1 MPATSGL
8 WPSSPF
14 EAGLMRGY
22 TGRIGIKSA
31 RAMLAPKLLAR
42 DLRAV
47 VRFDETSVAV
57 QSVEAEFAGG
67 RMTAELSAERR
78 PDGLAAQGQVRFV
91 NANAGELLP
100 GDGLLAGR
108 ITLDMTAQ
116 GSGRSASAL
125 IGSLAG
131 NGSFTLQN
139 GKVEHLDPGVFDAVI
154 RAVDG
159 GLPVDAPRVRAW
171 LDKALAA
178 RALPVDLAEGTITL
192 TAGQARLSNIV
203 VHTPA
208 AELTAG
214 GSINLADGG
223 LDARLTLAGLAGIG
237 DIAQAPPKIV
247 IALKGPV
254 ANPQRTIDVAALSS
268 WLALRSVEQQS
279 KKLEVLEG
287 RAAATDARSDDKP
300 ARVAPTTP
308 APAATV
314 AVPPA
319 SAPPHAVLP
328 TPRPAPK
335 PPAAKP
341 PAEVAAP
348 VVRADPERPKPAP
361 RPAPPS
367 PPPQARPAPAP
378 FNLLPFLAPRT

>member
-1 MPATSGL
+1 
-8 WPSSPF
+8 
-14 EAGLMRGY
+14 
-22 TGRIGIKSA
+22 
-31 RAMLAPKLLAR
+31 MLAPKLLAR
-42 DLRAV
+42 DVRAV
-47 VRFDETSVAV
+47 VRFDETSVTV
-57 QSVEAEFAGG
+57 QSVEAEVAGG
-67 RMTAELSAERR
+67 RMTAELTAERR
-78 PDGLAAQGQVRFV
+78 PDGLAAHGHVRFV
-91 NANAGELLP
+91 NANADELLP
-100 GDGLLAGR
+100 GDGVLSGR
-108 ITLDMTAQ
+108 ITLDMTAK

-139 GKVEHLDPGVFDAVI
+139 GKVEHLDPTVFDAVI

-159 GLPVDAPRVRAW
+159 GLPVDAARVRTW

-214 GSINLADGG
+214 GSVNLADGG
-223 LDARLTLAGLAGIG
+223 LEARLTLAGPSGIG
-237 DIAQAPPKIV
+237 GIAQAPPKIA

-287 RAAATDARSDDKP
+287 RASATDARSDDKP
-300 ARVAPTTP
+300 APVAPTHSRTGSDRRRSGCI
-308 APAATV
+308 AAASRGPAACQAAAPSRRRNRRTGG
-314 AVPPA
+314 ACRSG
-319 SAPPHAVLP
+319 SAPSRRRVRPRQRHRRRRRD
-328 TPRPAPK
+328 PRPP
-335 PPAAKP
+335 
-341 PAEVAAP
+341 
-348 VVRADPERPKPAP
+348 
-361 RPAPPS
+361 
-367 PPPQARPAPAP
+367 P
-378 FNLLPFLAPRT
+378 FNLLPFLSPRT

>member
-1 MPATSGL
+1 
-8 WPSSPF
+8 
-14 EAGLMRGY
+14 
-22 TGRIGIKSA
+22 
-31 RAMLAPKLLAR
+31 
-42 DLRAV
+42 
-47 VRFDETSVAV
+47 
-57 QSVEAEFAGG
+57 VEAEFAGG

-91 NANAGELLP
+91 NADAGELLP
-100 GDGLLAGR
+100 GDGVLSGR
-108 ITLDMTAQ
+108 ITLDMTAL

-131 NGSFTLQN
+131 NGSFTLRN

-154 RAVDG
+154 RAVDS

-178 RALPVDLAEGTITL
+178 RALPVELAEGTITL
-192 TAGQARLSNIV
+192 TAGQARLSNTV

-208 AELTAG
+208 AELMAG
-214 GSINLADGG
+214 GSVNLADGG
-223 LDARLTLAGLAGIG
+223 LEARLTLAGPAGIG
-237 DIAQAPPKIV
+237 GIAQAPPKIA

-300 ARVAPTTP
+300 ARLAPTTP

-319 SAPPHAVLP
+319 SAPPHVVLP
-328 TPRPAPK
+328 PAR

-341 PAEVAAP
+341 PAEIAAP
-348 VVRADPERPKPAP
+348 VVRADPEAQEARPKPAP
-361 RPAPPS
+361 RPAPP
-367 PPPQARPAPAP
+367 PPPQARPAPPP